1 MKKVTLL
8 FITIFSSCLLQ
19 ACHGIKNNDATE
31 DTTTETIDTAKKA
44 TIVVD
49 KDDIKFVT
57 DIAAA
62 CMAEIK
68 IGNMAKQKG
77 QDKRIKNFG
86 AMMIKDLTKGKLK
99 LVALAKI
106 KKIALPDSIS
116 AVDEKEIDDL
126 AKKTGKDFDHAYLAK
141 TEADHNRALALFQNA
156 AKHAYDADIKSFA
169 GRHMSTIK
177 RHLDAIDAIHGSMR

>member
-8 FITIFSSCLLQ
+8 FITLFSACLLQ
-19 ACHGIKNNDATE
+19 ACHGIKNNDTD
-31 DTTTETIDTAKKA
+31 DTTTEATDTTKKTTI
-44 TIVVD
+44 IVD
-49 KDDIKFVT
+49 KDDIKFVNEV
-57 DIAAA
+57 AAA

-68 IGNMAKQKG
+68 IGNIAKQKG

-99 LVALAKI
+99 LAALAKI
-106 KKIALPDSIS
+106 KKIALPDSINT
-116 AVDEKEIDDL
+116 ADEKEIDDL
-126 AKKTGKDFDHAYLAK
+126 AKKTGKDFDHAYLNK
-141 TEADHNRALALFQNA
+141 TEADHKRALELFQNA

-177 RHLDAIDAIHGSMR
+177 RHLDAIDAIHDSMR